1 MQEGQ
6 LGIFLHAIGIIIV
19 LLVVAY
25 HFIGATEQADQ
36 KTTVSRAKEAKAT
49 NKSHKE

>member
-25 HFIGATEQADQ
+25 HFIGSTENTEQET
-36 KTTVSRAKEAKAT
+36 TTVTSKDKAKAKT
-49 NKSHKE
+49 HKE